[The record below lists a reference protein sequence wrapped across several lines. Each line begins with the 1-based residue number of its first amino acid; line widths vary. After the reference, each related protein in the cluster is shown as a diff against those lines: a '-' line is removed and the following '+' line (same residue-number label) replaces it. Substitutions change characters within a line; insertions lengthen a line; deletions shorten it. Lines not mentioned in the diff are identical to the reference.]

1 MTELAWSN
9 LWSYSGQIALLVGVV
24 GLAPFVFKM
33 HDPRARLVYWQIAL
47 VACLLLPL
55 IQPWQRGIVV
65 VSGEMGSGVAMS
77 VPAPVNPPP
86 PPFPTR
92 PLILAVLIAGM
103 GIRAGW
109 LILGL
114 YRLRRLR
121 LVSVLLDPVPESV
134 RAVQFRLRN
143 WTQLRVCPELT
154 GPVTFGLNK
163 AVVLLPR
170 GFQELEPKMQ
180 ALVVWHELVHV
191 GRRDWPQTVFEE
203 CVSTVFWFHPALW
216 WLLAQ
221 IQLSREQ
228 TVDRAVIRCTQARDR
243 YVDALLAV
251 SGVRERL
258 NLAPAPS
265 FLKKH
270 HLAARVAS
278 IVKEVEMSKRRWW
291 LSLAA
296 GVGALAVGGWLV
308 VGSLP
313 LKATPRLV
321 ADSEGVKVMSGEA
334 NLIHRAR
341 IEYSQ
346 AAREK
351 GIQGTVVLNVL
362 VGNDGTVND
371 ATIISGPSELRR
383 TALQSVLQW
392 HYARGMEGKKV
403 EVSIQFQLSQPPPPS
418 VPGPGKSEAVPA
430 PPPPPTAPSKGE
442 LPPHPPAAPDSAIG
456 TPRTVSHIVVE
467 GLTDSARDAL
477 LSKLPIHAG
486 SLATFGEMDR
496 LLQVVREFDEHLR
509 IALFPPGGQN
519 VMVVRIYL
527 PGPGRGELS
536 AAEIPPMTTARPEE
550 GLPPAAPGVQRIRV
564 GGIVQAHNIIQEVP
578 PEYPPL
584 AKQARIQGTV
594 VLGVLIDRNGK
605 VVNIQVVSGHP
616 LLVQS
621 ATDAVKQWEYRP
633 TLLNGTPVEVV
644 TTVDVNFSLP

>member
-9 LWSYSGQIALLVGVV
+9 FWSYNGQIALLVAVV
-24 GLAPFVFKM
+24 ALAPFVLRM

-47 VACLLLPL
+47 AACLLLPL
-55 IQPWQRGIVV
+55 IQPWRRAVV
-65 VSGEMGSGVAMS
+65 AVSGEIVSGVTKSVS
-77 VPAPVNPPP
+77 VPVSPARRS
-86 PPFPTR
+86 FPTR
-92 PLILAVLIAGM
+92 EFILASLIAGM

-121 LVSVLLDPVPESV
+121 GVSVALDPVSDSV

-143 WTQLRVCPELT
+143 WTHLRVCEDLA
-154 GPVTFGLNK
+154 GPVTFGVNR
-163 AVVLLPR
+163 AVVLLPPT
-170 GFQELEPKMQ
+170 FLELEPKIQ

-191 GRRDWPQTVFEE
+191 GRRDWPFTVFEE
-203 CVSTVFWFHPALW
+203 CVGTVFWFHPALW

-221 IQLSREQ
+221 IQLAREQ
-228 TVDRAVIRCTQARDR
+228 TVDRHVIQCTQARDG

-251 SGVRERL
+251 SGIRERL
-258 NLAPAPS
+258 NMAPAPL
-265 FLKKH
+265 FLEKH

-278 IVKEVEMSKRRWW
+278 IVKEVKMSKRRWW
-291 LSLAA
+291 LSLGA
-296 GVGALAVGGWLV
+296 GVAALAIAGWFA

-313 LKATPRLV
+313 LKATPQLV
-321 ADSEGVKVMSGEA
+321 TDAEGVKVMSGEA

-341 IEYSQ
+341 IKYSQ

-351 GIQGTVVLNVL
+351 GIEGTVVLNVL

-371 ATIISGPSELRR
+371 ATVVGGPAELRR

-430 PPPPPTAPSKGE
+430 PPPPPPAPSKGE
-442 LPPHPPAAPDSAIG
+442 LPPHPSAAPDSAIG

-486 SLATFGEMDR
+486 SLATSGEMDR

-509 IALFPPGGQN
+509 IALSPPRWGERHGGSN
-519 VMVVRIYL
+519 L
-527 PGPGRGELS
+527 PARTGEGGPLTR
-536 AAEIPPMTTARPEE
+536 RD
-550 GLPPAAPGVQRIRV
+550 PA
-564 GGIVQAHNIIQEVP
+564 H
-578 PEYPPL
+578 
-584 AKQARIQGTV
+584 
-594 VLGVLIDRNGK
+594 DNG
-605 VVNIQVVSGHP
+605 S
-616 LLVQS
+616 
-621 ATDAVKQWEYRP
+621 T
-633 TLLNGTPVEVV
+633 
-644 TTVDVNFSLP
+644 